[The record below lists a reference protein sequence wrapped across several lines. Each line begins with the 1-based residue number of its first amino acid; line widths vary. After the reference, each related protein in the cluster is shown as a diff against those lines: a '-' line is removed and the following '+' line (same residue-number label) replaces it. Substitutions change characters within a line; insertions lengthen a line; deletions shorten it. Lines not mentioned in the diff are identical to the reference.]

1 MTFSASQ
8 LLALLPLLLTTGAM
22 AALMLAIAWR
32 RCVTTAFTVTIIGL
46 NLALFSLPI
55 VMAQGDQGVTPLLQV
70 DGYAVFYMGLVLIGA
85 LATCTFGQSWLKAYP
100 DNREEFFLLLLIATA
115 GGLVLACS
123 RHLASLFIG
132 IEMLTLPMFGLVG
145 YAYRERHSLEAAVK
159 YMVLSAAA
167 TAFLLFGMAL
177 LYAQAGSLSF
187 AALGV
192 TMAQSPAHHP
202 LLMGGLG
209 LMLVGFAFKLSL
221 APFHL
226 WTPDVYEGAPAPV
239 ATFLATVSKVAVF
252 AVLLRFYLAVPAAAD
267 PMIHWLLA
275 AMAFISILI
284 GNLLALV
291 QSNIKRML
299 GYSSISHFGY
309 LLAVIVASRIGQ
321 MPVEAAGVYLLMY
334 LFTSLGAFGVVSM
347 MSSPYRGKDADSL
360 HSYRG
365 LFWKRPYLTAV
376 LTVMMLSLA
385 GIPMTLGFIG
395 KFYLIGVT
403 VEAQLWW
410 LSAAIILGSALGL
423 YYYLRVMVT
432 LYLREPGMQQRDAS
446 ANWALSSG
454 GVVVL
459 LSAALVVLLGLYP
472 QPVISLVQGF
482 QNVVLQ

>member
-1 MTFSASQ
+1 
-8 LLALLPLLLTTGAM
+8 
-22 AALMLAIAWR
+22 
-32 RCVTTAFTVTIIGL
+32 
-46 NLALFSLPI
+46 
-55 VMAQGDQGVTPLLQV
+55 
-70 DGYAVFYMGLVLIGA
+70 
-85 LATCTFGQSWLKAYP
+85 
-100 DNREEFFLLLLIATA
+100 
-115 GGLVLACS
+115 
-123 RHLASLFIG
+123 
-132 IEMLTLPMFGLVG
+132 MLTLPMFGLVG

-187 AALGV
+187 DALGV

-309 LLAVIVASRIGQ
+309 LLGVMGGSRIGQ

>member
-1 MTFSASQ
+1 
-8 LLALLPLLLTTGAM
+8 
-22 AALMLAIAWR
+22 
-32 RCVTTAFTVTIIGL
+32 
-46 NLALFSLPI
+46 
-55 VMAQGDQGVTPLLQV
+55 
-70 DGYAVFYMGLVLIGA
+70 
-85 LATCTFGQSWLKAYP
+85 
-100 DNREEFFLLLLIATA
+100 
-115 GGLVLACS
+115 
-123 RHLASLFIG
+123 
-132 IEMLTLPMFGLVG
+132 
-145 YAYRERHSLEAAVK
+145 
-159 YMVLSAAA
+159 
-167 TAFLLFGMAL
+167 MAL

-187 AALGV
+187 SDLGL
-192 TMAQSPAHHP
+192 TLATTPAHHP

-239 ATFLATVSKVAVF
+239 ATFLATVSKIAVF
-252 AVLLRFYLAVPAAAD
+252 CVLLRFYLAVPAAAD

-275 AMAFISILI
+275 AMAVVSIVI
-284 GNLLALV
+284 GNLLALL
-291 QSNIKRML
+291 QTNIKRMM

-309 LLAVIVASRIGQ
+309 LLAVIVASRLGQ

-334 LFTSLGAFGVVSM
+334 LFTSLGAFGVISM

-365 LFWKRPYLTAV
+365 LFWRRPYLTAV

-403 VEAQLWW
+403 VDAKLWW
-410 LSAAIILGSALGL
+410 LSGAIVLGSALGL

-432 LYLREPGMQQRDAS
+432 LYLREPGMQLRDAKGD
-446 ANWALSSG
+446 WAITSG
-454 GVVVL
+454 GLVVL
-459 LSAALVVLLGLYP
+459 LSAALVVALGLYP

-482 QNVVLQ
+482 QNVVLH

>member
-1 MTFSASQ
+1 M
-8 LLALLPLLLTTGAM
+8 
-22 AALMLAIAWR
+22 
-32 RCVTTAFTVTIIGL
+32 
-46 NLALFSLPI
+46 
-55 VMAQGDQGVTPLLQV
+55 
-70 DGYAVFYMGLVLIGA
+70 
-85 LATCTFGQSWLKAYP
+85 
-100 DNREEFFLLLLIATA
+100 
-115 GGLVLACS
+115 
-123 RHLASLFIG
+123 
-132 IEMLTLPMFGLVG
+132 
-145 YAYRERHSLEAAVK
+145 
-159 YMVLSAAA
+159 
-167 TAFLLFGMAL
+167 
-177 LYAQAGSLSF
+177 
-187 AALGV
+187 
-192 TMAQSPAHHP
+192 
-202 LLMGGLG
+202 
-209 LMLVGFAFKLSL
+209 
-221 APFHL
+221 
-226 WTPDVYEGAPAPV
+226 
-239 ATFLATVSKVAVF
+239 SKVAVF

-275 AMAFISILI
+275 AIAVISILV

-291 QSNIKRML
+291 QTNVKRML

-410 LSAAIILGSALGL
+410 LSGAIVLGSALGL
-423 YYYLRVMVT
+423 YYYLKVMVT

-446 ANWALSSG
+446 ADWALSSG

-459 LSAALVVLLGLYP
+459 LSAALVVLLGLIPSRSSVWYKGSNTWYCSNLRRHSPHHYP
-472 QPVISLVQGF
+472 QNRQPWLPVFIDPFPLNHLQGLNRFSPHQRTGRRSHWLTWHLACLTHLVEP
-482 QNVVLQ
+482 